1 MFSRK
6 KKRPEIS
13 LPSNFEHRVHTGF
26 DKKEGKYIGLPLQW
40 QSVVRNNQTF
50 KSSNRP
56 VPVSVNY
63 IKISSQCLM
72 FLFFFTFLVRGSLSY
87 YAHRNSRF
95 ENNRTSPIIAQ
106 QR

>member
-40 QSVVRNNQTF
+40 QSVVGNNQTF

-56 VPVSVNY
+56 VPVS
-63 IKISSQCLM
+63 ISSTKFCSHCLM
-72 FLFFFTFLVRGSLSY
+72 FMYLTNLPARGSLSY

-95 ENNRTSPIIAQ
+95 ENNRPATIVAQ
-106 QR
+106 Q